1 MPGENGLPILDITPE
16 TMTGFGAMSPQSA
29 FLALGTALG
38 LGLLVGLQRERGSRR
53 VAGIRTFPLIT
64 ILGAVGAL
72 LANDYAGW
80 PLAIAGLGLVAS
92 MIVSAFHRGANESRE
107 PGITTEMAILV
118 MFLVGILTGAGYTVV
133 AVVCT
138 GIVALLLHLKEA
150 LHNFA
155 QRLGEHDVRAV
166 MQFTLITLVILP
178 ILPNRTFGPFDVLN
192 PREVWLFVVL
202 VVTMSLAAYIA
213 SRLVGERAGTI
224 LNGLLGGAISSTA
237 TTVSNAQRL
246 RSGNAYVT
254 GAALA
259 IMLASSVSFVRVLI
273 EIGVVAD
280 QHFLQLAPPI
290 IIMLGTMALLSCL
303 LLFAPRKTSG
313 VPTTQQNPSE
323 LKGALVFGV
332 IFATVILSVA
342 AARRYFGESG
352 AYAVAVISGLIDMD
366 AITLSTA
373 RLVRAGELPTETG
386 WRTIVIASMSNLIF
400 KGTIAMVIGGRKLA
414 MIIAPLFGIVFLVGA
429 GLLIFWG

>member
-1 MPGENGLPILDITPE
+1 
-16 TMTGFGAMSPQSA
+16 
-29 FLALGTALG
+29 
-38 LGLLVGLQRERGSRR
+38 
-53 VAGIRTFPLIT
+53 
-64 ILGAVGAL
+64 
-72 LANDYAGW
+72 
-80 PLAIAGLGLVAS
+80 
-92 MIVSAFHRGANESRE
+92 
-107 PGITTEMAILV
+107 
-118 MFLVGILTGAGYTVV
+118 
-133 AVVCT
+133 
-138 GIVALLLHLKEA
+138 
-150 LHNFA
+150 
-155 QRLGEHDVRAV
+155 